1 MAGCELTNPSV
12 WMDPMTATIS
22 QTLLPV
28 PYVWPSAWMD
38 DHGGSWQS
46 SRHHAPPNGIV
57 YVGDEQN
64 RTRAGYDASGHAIHP
79 STRLGQI
86 VDLYV

>member
-1 MAGCELTNPSV
+1 MAGCALTNPCV
-12 WMDPMTATIS
+12 WMGPMTATIS

-28 PYVWPSAWMD
+28 PYVWPSASMD
-38 DHGGSWQS
+38 DDGGSWQS
-46 SRHHAPPNGIV
+46 SRHHAPHNGIV

-64 RTRAGYDASGHAIHP
+64 RTRAGYDASGNERHP

-86 VDLYV
+86 IDLYV